1 MKKIINLFIQIP
13 IILCSQKSLTQFYC
27 NPSSTENWMV
37 KGNSCGSTF
46 GETTEGVLQL
56 CHAPNCTLR
65 SQFYIVQ
72 PYSTIYLKI
81 KMEIKG
87 CSSSSCKQTTLVI
100 YTAMSCND
108 VAELKNYFLI
118 PPEPLPASSQLF
130 QTSEF
135 IIEVKDFN
143 KPGGI
148 FIDFQ
153 ADGFCGEIKSFDLFY
168 FECSNTQIE
177 LAKFPLKP
185 APNTKVAQ
193 LVVNGSCIENAIN
206 ELGASTPI
214 MICLSNGNYTVN
226 SSCVCDKGF
235 EKINETC
242 KECSES
248 TYKPVSGNS
257 KCISCGENSI
267 SISTTCLCNENF
279 YRPDK
284 DKEYGNVS
292 CYAPPSNV
300 IDIIVYNATAS
311 SVTLSWKEGDPG
323 SNKYGKFIINIVNI
337 NKTIETYS
345 TIVNIN
351 GLEAYTEYKAK
362 IYKVNNITHLIGVK
376 NHQIKSFMTL
386 PGAPGAITNLLERT
400 DPNGVVTLEWK
411 PPLVVGSD
419 DLRYEVAYGSNV
431 FIIKEHSF
439 RMQNP
444 RFSST
449 TQTVKITAV
458 SYLHNLLFQ
467 RSQTSISV
475 DVFLKGGKNDQ
486 YMILSGSAGGII
498 FILIILLILFI
509 YWRKRH
515 PTHLYI
521 TRSED
526 GAIQLKKFHF
536 YNTGKTYVD
545 PTTCID
551 LDKAVYN
558 FTMELNQSD
567 LHLGE
572 LLGSGEYGDVFLGHL
587 CKSNET
593 KLVAVKILKPN
604 SEKRARDDFLSE
616 AAILGQ
622 FVDPNV
628 IKLEGIILKSDSN
641 MIVLE
646 FMPNGSLDAYLQ
658 KHELEF
664 SAAQLLGMS
673 RGIASGMKYLSE
685 LGYIHRDLAARNI
698 LVDKHNTCKISDFG
712 MSRVL
717 TNDIYDT
724 RGGKIPIRWTAPEAI
739 QFKKFTTASDV
750 WSFGILLWEI
760 MSYGERPYWDWSNF
774 EVMDRITSGYRLPP
788 PMHCPKAIHDLMLIC
803 WDKDRVKRPKFSTI
817 YNQIEELIKK
827 PRLLF
832 GIVSTITKSDE
843 NLDYSVLDSIEN
855 WLEAIK
861 MEQYTRLFTDVGLT
875 MPKQILNLN
884 LENLVDLGIKPIGHC
899 NKILKAIK
907 NTKQQIENVGPKSE
921 SQKKQCETSFSI
933 HSFRSPR
940 SIRSLSSKRSNSA
953 KEEEILNL
961 HEKS

>member
-1 MKKIINLFIQIP
+1 MMKRIINLFIQIP
-13 IILCSQKSLTQFYC
+13 IIICSQKSLTQFYC
-27 NPSSTENWMV
+27 NPSYTENWMV

-65 SQFYIVQ
+65 SQFYLVQ
-72 PYSTIYLKI
+72 PYSTIFLKI

-87 CSSSSCKQTTLVI
+87 CSESNCKQTTLINI

-108 VAELKNYFLI
+108 VVELKNYFSI

-135 IIEVKDFN
+135 IIEVKDL
-143 KPGGI
+143 KKAGGI

-168 FECSNTQIE
+168 FECSNTQLE
-177 LAKFPLKP
+177 LANFPPKP
-185 APNTKVAQ
+185 APNTEVAQ

-206 ELGASTPI
+206 EFGTSTPV

-248 TYKPVSGNS
+248 TYKPISGNS

-292 CYAPPSNV
+292 CYAP
-300 IDIIVYNATAS
+300 
-311 SVTLSWKEGDPG
+311 
-323 SNKYGKFIINIVNI
+323 
-337 NKTIETYS
+337 
-345 TIVNIN
+345 
-351 GLEAYTEYKAK
+351 
-362 IYKVNNITHLIGVK
+362 
-376 NHQIKSFMTL
+376 
-386 PGAPGAITNLLERT
+386 GAITNLLERT
-400 DPNGVVTLEWK
+400 DPNGVVTLEWN

-449 TQTVKITAV
+449 IQTVKITAV

-467 RSQTSISV
+467 RSQKSISV
-475 DVFLKGGKNDQ
+475 DVFLKGGRNDQ

-567 LHLGE
+567 LQLGE

-593 KLVAVKILKPN
+593 KLVAVKILKPD

-622 FVDPNV
+622 FIDPNV
-628 IKLEGIILKSDSN
+628 IKLEGIILKNSSN

-698 LVDKHNTCKISDFG
+698 LVDKHNICKISDFG

-788 PMHCPKAIHDLMLIC
+788 PMHCPKAIHDLMLTC

-861 MEQYTRLFTDVGLT
+861 MEQYTKLFTDVGLT

-899 NKILKAIK
+899 NKILKAVK
-907 NTKQQIENVGPKSE
+907 NTKQQIENVGPKPE
-921 SQKKQCETSFSI
+921 SQKKQCEISFSV

-940 SIRSLSSKRSNSA
+940 SIRSLSSKRSNLA

>member
-292 CYAPPSNV
+292 CYAP
-300 IDIIVYNATAS
+300 
-311 SVTLSWKEGDPG
+311 
-323 SNKYGKFIINIVNI
+323 
-337 NKTIETYS
+337 
-345 TIVNIN
+345 
-351 GLEAYTEYKAK
+351 
-362 IYKVNNITHLIGVK
+362 
-376 NHQIKSFMTL
+376 
-386 PGAPGAITNLLERT
+386 GAITNLLERT

-628 IKLEGIILKSDSN
+628 IKLEGIILKNSSN